1 MTGSQS
7 PGFASQRHYLE
18 AVREQTDGTR
28 QDKRS
33 LYSTFAHVRAEGTDL
48 AGEWLFESLIAQ
60 RSRLSVGPVEA
71 V

>member
-1 MTGSQS
+1 
-7 PGFASQRHYLE
+7 
-18 AVREQTDGTR
+18 VREQTDGTR